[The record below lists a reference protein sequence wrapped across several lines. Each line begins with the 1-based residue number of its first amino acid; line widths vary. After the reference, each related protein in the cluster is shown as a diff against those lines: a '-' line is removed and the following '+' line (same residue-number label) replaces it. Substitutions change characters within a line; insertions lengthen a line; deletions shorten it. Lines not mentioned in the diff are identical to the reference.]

1 LADVLLL
8 VIRLKLLECAGETK
22 CFVLYSKLTPV
33 YMSLLTTK
41 KTKKTII
48 VRQTNLFQYIR
59 LILIL
64 IPLLILIP
72 ILILILI
79 PILQLDKSWIS

>member
-1 LADVLLL
+1 
-8 VIRLKLLECAGETK
+8 
-22 CFVLYSKLTPV
+22 
-33 YMSLLTTK
+33 MSLLTTK

-48 VRQTNLFQYIR
+48 VKQTNLFQYIR

-64 IPLLILIP
+64 IPIPLLILIPIP

-79 PILQLDKSWIS
+79 PILQLDKT

>member
-1 LADVLLL
+1 
-8 VIRLKLLECAGETK
+8 
-22 CFVLYSKLTPV
+22 
-33 YMSLLTTK
+33 MSLLTTK

-48 VRQTNLFQYIR
+48 VKQTNLFQYIR

-64 IPLLILIP
+64 IPLLIPIP

-79 PILQLDKSWIS
+79 PILQLDKT